1 MVRYIPDNPLLKP
14 EEKKVEREEIAID
27 DNIVRSAG
35 HIKGTGTIDGK
46 PFRFDMNAALDNKLL
61 VDMMPDGSHSERVFI
76 SDLSDALRERIKQ
89 AIEKKVAEQKEMKS
103 RKWRC
108 VGR

>member
-27 DNIVRSAG
+27 DNIVHSAG
-35 HIKGTGTIDGK
+35 HTKGTGLIDGK

-76 SDLSDALRERIKQ
+76 SDLSDALRERVKQ
-89 AIEKKVAEQKEMKS
+89 KVREKVAEQKEMKN
-103 RKWRC
+103 RKWHYVSR
-108 VGR
+108 